1 MVEPD
6 LRTGALDLQRTANHF
21 GLCRCGIVARPSC
34 RSPPRRGTI
43 RDLSPSRQRIGVLG
57 GLPDSRSLDR
67 NLEEAVTLTGA
78 KVARDATHVELLD
91 IGIRK
96 QRILSLGARTGGDVE
111 IDLSGY
117 LILPG

>member
-1 MVEPD
+1 M
-6 LRTGALDLQRTANHF
+6 
-21 GLCRCGIVARPSC
+21 
-34 RSPPRRGTI
+34 
-43 RDLSPSRQRIGVLG
+43 
-57 GLPDSRSLDR
+57 
-67 NLEEAVTLTGA
+67 TLTGA

-117 LILPG
+117 LILPGLINAHDHLEFNLFPRLGHGPYTNAAA